1 LLETIFQTAAEMTP
15 ELLPEYLNTACGD
28 DAELRREVESLLASA
43 GQSLDFLAKPI
54 QDAAQAVAGQPS
66 IIGQRIGPYRV
77 LRALGK
83 GGMGTVYLAARAD
96 DHYDR
101 QVAIKLMSTGFG
113 ATESM
118 QARFRSERQI
128 LANLDH
134 PNIARLLDG
143 GVTSL
148 VGALGSPS
156 VPYLVMEY
164 VDGVPIDEHCR
175 RNGLSIADRLRLFR
189 IVCAAVEYAHN
200 NLVVHRDIKPAN
212 ILVSAAGAPKLLDF
226 GIAKLLDP
234 DLGDTPLSRTK
245 TTQRLM
251 TPEYASPEQIR
262 GDVVTTASDVYELG
276 VLLYELLARQR
287 PFRLSG
293 RSPLELAAMICDQQP
308 EFPSASLAARPDGA
322 GEAKKLKGDLD
333 NIVLKAMHKEPGR
346 RYASVALLSSDVL
359 AYLEGYPLLARTNT
373 WGYRA
378 GKFVRR
384 HKLGVA
390 SVAATLLALVGFSI
404 GMGLLAKRTTR
415 DQFIAQRQTQFLSDM
430 FQAATP
436 EQARG
441 NKFTARD
448 LLDRGAQRVDKEF
461 ASEPQVRASLL
472 ENIASA
478 YRSLGVLDQAE
489 TLSQR
494 AYDLQ
499 TQIGGAN
506 APSSAGALEIL
517 ASVIRLKGQYQR
529 AEPLFRRLVDIRRK
543 ALGNERVELASALS
557 GLGECLYLEAK
568 DQEAEP
574 IMREGLAIYRHNGPN
589 VGSENRNYLALLL
602 ERKGKYAEAVPL
614 LREAVEIDRRT
625 IGTDT
630 PEYAISSHNLA
641 SVLIDLGDLSG
652 AESRLRE
659 TLVIRRKVLGN
670 DHPDLFY
677 SLNNL
682 AFVLLNEG
690 NWKEAEPFAREAL
703 ALNLRVLGKDHPQVA
718 GARNG
723 LARVFEAEGKFP
735 EADQQFQLAMDT
747 LRAANQSDGWY
758 AAQIGLNRAMLELD
772 RGHFADAESISRQ
785 SLEKLRKIGG
795 NDAPAVATALIEV
808 AQDRIFQYDPKS
820 AEPLLREALAIR
832 QKTFQPGHAT
842 IIAAQTRLGE
852 ALIGEGESAEAEPIL
867 QQAVGSAYQ
876 APFPMPVWQV
886 AEAQSALGACLLA
899 LGRRSEAENLIH
911 SSQPGLQ
918 KHPRPAFRRQAADRL
933 KNLSQKS
940 AHSGNS

>member
-1 LLETIFQTAAEMTP
+1 MTP
-15 ELLPEYLNTACGD
+15 ELLPEYLNKACGD

-54 QDAAQAVAGQPS
+54 QDAAQAVAGQPN

-101 QVAIKLMSTGFG
+101 QVAIKLMHMGLG
-113 ATESM
+113 ASESM
-118 QARFRSERQI
+118 QVRFRSERQI
-128 LANLDH
+128 LANLYH

-148 VGALGSPS
+148 DGAVGPPT

-175 RNGLSIADRLRLFR
+175 RKSLSIDDRLRLFR
-189 IVCAAVEYAHN
+189 VVCGAVEYAHN

-212 ILVSAAGAPKLLDF
+212 ILVSAAGVPKLLDF

-234 DLGDTPLSRTK
+234 DLGDNPLSRTK

-262 GDVVTTASDVYELG
+262 GEVVTTASDVYELG
-276 VLLYELLARQR
+276 VLLYELLAKQR
-287 PFRLSG
+287 PFRLSA
-293 RSPLELAAMICDQQP
+293 RSPLELAAIICDQQP

-322 GEAKKLKGDLD
+322 VEAKKLKGDLD
-333 NIVLKAMHKEPGR
+333 NIVLKAMHKEPSR
-346 RYASVALLSSDVL
+346 RYASVALLSADVL
-359 AYLEGYPLLARTNT
+359 AYLEGYPLLAGTNK

-390 SVAATLLALVGFSI
+390 AAAVTLLALVGFSI

-415 DQFIAQRQTQFLSDM
+415 DQLIAQRQAQFLSDM

-441 NKFTARD
+441 DKFTARD

-472 ENIASA
+472 ENIAGA
-478 YRSLGVLDQAE
+478 YRSLGVLEQAE
-489 TLSQR
+489 SLSQR

-499 TQIGGAN
+499 TQIGGAS
-506 APSSAGALEIL
+506 APSSAAALEIL

-529 AEPLFRRLVDIRRK
+529 AEPLFRRLVAIRRK
-543 ALGNERVELASALS
+543 VPGGNHVEVASALS
-557 GLGECLYLEAK
+557 GFGECLYLEAK

-574 IMREGLAIYRHNGPN
+574 ILREGLAIYRHNGPN

-602 ERKGKYAEAVPL
+602 ERKGKYAEAVSL

-625 IGTDT
+625 IGTDA

-659 TLVIRRKVLGN
+659 TLAIRRKVLGN

-690 NWKEAEPFAREAL
+690 NWEEAEPFAREAL

-723 LARVFEAEGKFP
+723 LARVFEAESKFP

-747 LRAANQSDGWY
+747 LRAANQADGWY
-758 AAQIGLNRAMLELD
+758 AAQIGLNMAMLELD
-772 RGHFADAESISRQ
+772 RGHYADAESIARQ

-795 NDAPAVATALIEV
+795 NHAPAVATALIEV
-808 AQDRIFQYDPKS
+808 AEDRIFQQDPKS

>member
-1 LLETIFQTAAEMTP
+1 M
-15 ELLPEYLNTACGD
+15 
-28 DAELRREVESLLASA
+28 EVESLLASA
-43 GQSLDFLAKPI
+43 DQSLDFLAKPI
-54 QDAAQAVAGQPS
+54 QSAAQALAEQPS
-66 IIGQRIGPYRV
+66 ILGQRIGPYRV

-101 QVAIKLMSTGFG
+101 QVAIKLMQVGFG
-113 ATESM
+113 TRESM
-118 QARFRSERQI
+118 QVRFRSERQI

-148 VGALGSPS
+148 DGAAGSPS

-175 RNGLSIADRLRLFR
+175 LKSLSIDDRLRLFR
-189 IVCAAVEYAHN
+189 VVCAAVEYAHN

-212 ILVSAAGAPKLLDF
+212 ILVSAAGVPKLLDF

-234 DLGDTPLSRTK
+234 DLGDNPISRTK

-262 GDVVTTASDVYELG
+262 GDAVTTASDVYELG
-276 VLLYELLARQR
+276 VLLYELLAKQR
-287 PFRLSG
+287 PFRLAG
-293 RSPLELAAMICDQQP
+293 KSPLELAAMICDQQP
-308 EFPSASLAARPDGA
+308 EFPSTSLAARPDGA
-322 GEAKKLKGDLD
+322 AEAKKLKGDLD
-333 NIVLKAMHKEPGR
+333 NIVLKAMHKEPSR
-346 RYASVALLSSDVL
+346 RYASVALLSADVL
-359 AYLEGYPLLARTNT
+359 AYLEGYPVLARTNK

-390 SVAATLLALVGFSI
+390 VAAATLVALVGFSI

-415 DQFIAQRQTQFLSDM
+415 DQIIAQRQAQFLSDM

-441 NKFTARD
+441 DKFTARD

-461 ASEPQVRASLL
+461 AGEPEVRASLL

-489 TLSQR
+489 SLSQR

-517 ASVIRLKGQYQR
+517 ASVIRLRGQYER
-529 AEPLFRRLVDIRRK
+529 AEPLFRRLVAIRRK

-574 IMREGLAIYRHNGPN
+574 ILREGLAIYRHNGPN

-602 ERKGKYAEAVPL
+602 ERKGQYAEAVTL
-614 LREAVEIDRRT
+614 LSEAVEIDRRT

-641 SVLIDLGDLSG
+641 SVLIDLGNLSD

-659 TLVIRRKVLGN
+659 TLAIRRKVLGN

-682 AFVLLNEG
+682 GLRT
-690 NWKEAEPFAREAL
+690 AE
-703 ALNLRVLGKDHPQVA
+703 
-718 GARNG
+718 
-723 LARVFEAEGKFP
+723 
-735 EADQQFQLAMDT
+735 
-747 LRAANQSDGWY
+747 
-758 AAQIGLNRAMLELD
+758 
-772 RGHFADAESISRQ
+772 
-785 SLEKLRKIGG
+785 
-795 NDAPAVATALIEV
+795 
-808 AQDRIFQYDPKS
+808 
-820 AEPLLREALAIR
+820 
-832 QKTFQPGHAT
+832 
-842 IIAAQTRLGE
+842 
-852 ALIGEGESAEAEPIL
+852 
-867 QQAVGSAYQ
+867 
-876 APFPMPVWQV
+876 
-886 AEAQSALGACLLA
+886 
-899 LGRRSEAENLIH
+899 
-911 SSQPGLQ
+911 
-918 KHPRPAFRRQAADRL
+918 
-933 KNLSQKS
+933 
-940 AHSGNS
+940 

>member
-1 LLETIFQTAAEMTP
+1 MLEDIFQTAAEMKP
-15 ELLPEYLNTACGD
+15 ELRAEFLTNACGED
-28 DAELRREVESLLASA
+28 DELRKEVESLLSSA
-43 GQSLDFLAKPI
+43 DQSFDFLAKPI
-54 QDAAQAVAGQPS
+54 QSAAQALADQPTF
-66 IIGQRIGPYRV
+66 IGRRIGPYRV

-96 DHYDR
+96 DNYDR
-101 QVAIKLMSTGFG
+101 QVAIKLMSSGFG
-113 ATESM
+113 TSESM
-118 QARFRSERQI
+118 QARFRAERQI

-148 VGALGSPS
+148 DGALRSQS

-175 RNGLSIADRLRLFR
+175 RKSLTIDDRLRLFR
-189 IVCAAVEYAHN
+189 VVCATVEYAHN

-212 ILVSAAGAPKLLDF
+212 ILVSSTGVPKLLDF

-234 DLGDTPLSRTK
+234 DLSDDPISRTK

-262 GDVVTTASDVYELG
+262 GDAVTTASDVYELG

-287 PFRLSG
+287 PFRLAG
-293 RSPLELAAMICDQQP
+293 KSPLELAAMICDQQP
-308 EFPSASLAARPDGA
+308 ELPSVTLAARADGSA
-322 GEAKKLKGDLD
+322 EAKKLKGDLD
-333 NIVLKAMHKEPGR
+333 QVVLKAMNKEPGH
-346 RYASVALLSSDVL
+346 RYASVALLSADVL
-359 AYLEGYPLLARTNT
+359 AYLDGYPVLARGNK

-390 SVAATLLALVGFSI
+390 AAAVIVLALVGFSV

-415 DQFIAQRQTQFLSDM
+415 DQEIAQRQAQFLSDM

-436 EQARG
+436 EQAHG
-441 NKFTARD
+441 AKFTARD

-461 ASEPQVRASLL
+461 ASEPQVRAALL
-472 ENIASA
+472 DNIAEA
-478 YRSLGVLDQAE
+478 YRSLGVLDEAE
-489 TLSQR
+489 TLAQR

-499 TQIGGAN
+499 IHIGGTN
-506 APSSAGALEIL
+506 APLSAPSLETL

-529 AEPLFRRLVDIRRK
+529 AEPLFRHLVEIRRK
-543 ALGNERVELASALS
+543 AMGNGSVELASALS
-557 GLGECLYLEAK
+557 GLGECLYLEGK
-568 DQEAEP
+568 DGEAEP
-574 IMREGLAIYRHNGPN
+574 ILREGLATYRHNGPN
-589 VGSENRNYLALLL
+589 VGSETRNYLALLL
-602 ERKGKYAEAVPL
+602 ERKGQYADAVQL
-614 LREAVEIDRRT
+614 LREAVEIDRKT
-625 IGTDT
+625 VGTDT
-630 PEYAISSHNLA
+630 PQYAVSSHNLA
-641 SVLIDLGDLSG
+641 SALIDLGNLTD
-652 AESRLRE
+652 AEARLRE
-659 TLVIRRKVLGN
+659 TLAIRRKVLGN
-670 DHPDLFY
+670 DHPDLYY

-690 NWKEAEPFAREAL
+690 NWEAAEPFAREAL
-703 ALNLRVLGKDHPQVA
+703 ALNLRVLGQGHPQLA

-723 LARVFEAEGKFP
+723 LARIFEAEGKF
-735 EADQQFQLAMDT
+735 ADAEQQFRLALDT
-747 LRAANQSDGWY
+747 LRAANQADGWS
-758 AAQIGLNRAMLELD
+758 AAQIGLNLAMLELD
-772 RGHFADAESISRQ
+772 RGHYADAEALSRQ

-808 AQDRIFQYDPKS
+808 AEDRMSQHDPKG

-852 ALIGEGESAEAEPIL
+852 DLTAEGKPGEAEPIL
-867 QQAVGSAYQ
+867 QQAVASAYQ
-876 APFPMPVWQV
+876 APFPLPVWQV
-886 AEAQSALGACLLA
+886 AEAQSALGACLIA
-899 LGRRSEAENLIH
+899 LGRRAEAEPLIH
-911 SSQPGLQ
+911 SSQAGLQ

-933 KNLSQKS
+933 KNLSQKT
-940 AHSGNS
+940 AHSANS